1 VDSYET
7 LLYEERDGV
16 AIVTLNRP
24 DVLNAFNRAMQ
35 ADLRA
40 VWRSLRRNDDV
51 HAVVLTGAGEKAF
64 CTGLDRGES
73 STWPTRARPRARAWS
88 AARSCSMTP
97 VTTSTRSRTTSGSR

>member
-1 VDSYET
+1 MDSYET

-35 ADLRA
+35 ADLRD

-73 STWPTRARPRARAWS
+73 IEEYLADPRQAQGTGVVS
-88 AARSCSMTP
+88 SP
-97 VTTSTRSRTTSGSR
+97 